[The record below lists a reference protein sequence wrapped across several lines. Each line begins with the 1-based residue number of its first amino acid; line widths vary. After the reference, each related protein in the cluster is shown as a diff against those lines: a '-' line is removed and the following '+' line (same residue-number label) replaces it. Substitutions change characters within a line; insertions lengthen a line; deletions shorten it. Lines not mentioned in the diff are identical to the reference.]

1 MESKSREI
9 KFRVWDKQEQE
20 MLYSDSELIKNFDI
34 FSGWWFEEGK
44 ESVDRERMVLM
55 QFIGLKDKRGN
66 DIYEGDIITFY
77 DDGSFYCVQYDGGNA
92 EFNCGETHNN
102 PLVKHN
108 EDGFEIVGNLYEN
121 SNLLDEE

>member
-1 MESKSREI
+1 MEQNKREI

-66 DIYEGDIITFY
+66 DIYEGDIVTFY
-77 DDGSFYCVQYDGGNA
+77 DDGSFYCIQYDSENA
-92 EFNCGETHNN
+92 EFNCGDTRNN

-121 SNLLDEE
+121 SNLLDKE